1 MPPPTPR
8 QQQRRARLET
18 VIGLAA
24 PFLDLILTAGE
35 RVSKVAGRGEDD
47 YIPIRT
53 PSEAFEL
60 APARAGAVPA
70 RRSEVSD

>member
-8 QQQRRARLET
+8 QQQRRARFET
-18 VIGLAA
+18 AIGLAA

-47 YIPIRT
+47 YIPIRA

-60 APARAGAVPA
+60 TPARAAAAPARP
-70 RRSEVSD
+70 REVSD